1 MSDQEEAPTET
12 MEEMERRHK
21 KELRELE
28 GKVRGM
34 LKGAKKAQKAELE
47 AKAIQLEYDMKAKHR
62 EEEEKLEELIEKL
75 GATVFTT
82 SSSSSTGSEEAAAAA
97 AAEAA
102 AAAAEAEAARI
113 AKAQKKKAKSAAKD
127 VEREARKAE
136 IASSAGP
143 SQRLLELE
151 TINATLAKEQLCVKE
166 IVSDGNCLYR
176 AVADQLAFVRAAE
189 QPSFEELRRRAA
201 AYMGAHPEDFAA
213 FVECEAGSQ
222 EFRDYVAGVAR
233 SSGDSVE
240 WGGQVEIMA
249 MCAVLQRTMVVVAAN
264 APPVVMGQEFQAEGG
279 PELRLAYHKHY
290 FSLGEHYNSVEK
302 KPA

>member
-1 MSDQEEAPTET
+1 
-12 MEEMERRHK
+12 MERRHK

-28 GKVRGM
+28 GSIRGM

-62 EEEEKLEELIEKL
+62 EEEDALEELIEKL
-75 GATVFTT
+75 GATVFAASF
-82 SSSSSTGSEEAAAAA
+82 SSSSNGSETTAAATAA
-97 AAEAA
+97 TAA

-127 VEREARKAE
+127 VEREVRKAE

-151 TINATLAKEQLCVKE
+151 TINATLAKDQLRVKE
-166 IVSDGNCLYR
+166 IISDGNCLYR
-176 AVADQLAFVRAAE
+176 AVADQLVFVRATE

-201 AYMGAHPEDFAA
+201 AYMEAHAEDFAA

-233 SSGDSVE
+233 SSGDTVE

-249 MCAVLQRTMVVVAAN
+249 MCAVLQRTMLVFAAD
-264 APPVVMGQEFQAEGG
+264 APLVVMGQEFQAEGEA
-279 PELRLAYHKHY
+279 ELRLAYHKHY

-302 KPA
+302 KPSA

>member
-1 MSDQEEAPTET
+1 MSDQGEDAPTET

-28 GKVRGM
+28 GSIRGM
-34 LKGAKKAQKAELE
+34 LKGAKKAQKAEVE

-62 EEEEKLEELIEKL
+62 EEEEALEELIEKL
-75 GATVFTT
+75 GATVFAA
-82 SSSSSTGSEEAAAAA
+82 SSSSSSSCSETTAAATAA
-97 AAEAA
+97 T
-102 AAAAEAEAARI
+102 AAAEAEAARI

-136 IASSAGP
+136 IASFAGP

-151 TINATLAKEQLCVKE
+151 TINATLAKDQLRVKE

-176 AVADQLAFVRAAE
+176 AVADQLVFVRAAE

-201 AYMGAHPEDFAA
+201 AYIEAHAEDFAA

-233 SSGDSVE
+233 SSGDTVE

-249 MCAVLQRTMVVVAAN
+249 MCAVLQRTMLVFAAS
-264 APPVVMGQEFQAEGG
+264 APLVVMGQEFQAEGG
-279 PELRLAYHKHY
+279 GELRLAYHKHY

-302 KPA
+302 KPSA